1 MFGKLKNRWLL
12 VVLVS
17 GLQLTASLLLVNWG
31 FDWFKDRAVESLCKE
46 ALLANDKLGSY
57 LINLDGKSTDGL
69 TLVEKV
75 EFRPFDGKNV
85 WVIDALSGTVL
96 VRPGGLQSYNDT
108 SISKEPFVPISSL
121 DHSPDSLQQRFLDQE
136 LQSTSGTVNLNGT
149 PFLLVAHRLPRK
161 STVVLVGQPVVDV
174 VGSFLAWFD
183 PAKKVGFG
191 VTLILGFATI
201 LASMSILQRFD
212 FQVHGM
218 YRMLSHRLHEQKT
231 EIAKTQNGV
240 IFGLAKLAESRDND
254 TGDHLDRIRKYV
266 TILAQD
272 LSEFLPEVDQEFVT
286 NLGLASTLHDIGK
299 VGIPD
304 AILLKPGHLTDQE
317 RQIMEVH
324 TKIGGECL
332 DAIQQQMGAD
342 PFLEMARQ
350 IALSHH
356 ERWDG
361 HGYPDGKS
369 KTAIPLEARIVAVA
383 DVYDALTSRRPY
395 KRAMLH
401 SESMEV
407 IVNGGGTQ
415 FDPQI
420 VAAFQRQESKFLE
433 ILEQTHAGIS
443 SEEDTVPAICRLQMS
458 LSTVEWESAGLI
470 PNSVC
475 HKT

>member
-17 GLQLTASLLLVNWG
+17 GIQLSASLLLVNWG
-31 FDWFKDRAVESLCKE
+31 FDWFKDRAVESLCQE
-46 ALLANDKLGSY
+46 ALAANEKLGSY
-57 LINLDGKSTDGL
+57 LINLAGESNDGT
-69 TLVEKV
+69 TLADKV
-75 EFRPFDGKNV
+75 DQRPFDGKNV
-85 WVIDALSGTVL
+85 WVVDTQTGAVL
-96 VRPGGLQSYNDT
+96 IRPHGPQSSNDT
-108 SISKEPFVPISSL
+108 AIARVPFIPVSSA
-121 DHSPDSLQQRFLDQE
+121 DHSRLSLQQRFADE
-136 LQSTSGTVNLNGT
+136 KLQCVSGTVNLDTT
-149 PFLLVAHRLPRK
+149 PFLFVAHRIPGK
-161 STVVLVGQPVVDV
+161 STVLMVGQPVGEA
-174 VGSFLAWFD
+174 VGSFMAWIE

-212 FQVHGM
+212 VQLHGM
-218 YRMLSHRLHEQKT
+218 YRKLSNRLHEQKT

-266 TILAQD
+266 TILAND
-272 LSEFLPEVDQEFVT
+272 LAGYIPEIEQEFII

-304 AILLKPGHLTDQE
+304 AILLKPDRLTDHE
-317 RQIMEVH
+317 RQIMEIH

-361 HGYPDGKS
+361 SGYPEGKC

-395 KRAMLH
+395 KRAMQH
-401 SESMEV
+401 SESFET
-407 IVNGGGTQ
+407 IVGGSGNQ
-415 FDPQI
+415 FDPQ
-420 VAAFQRQESKFLE
+420 VVEAFVRQESKFRE
-433 ILEQTHAGIS
+433 VLEQSQADIES
-443 SEEDTVPAICRLQMS
+443 DDESVPAIGRLQMS
-458 LSTVEWESAGLI
+458 LSAVGWENPSTI
-470 PNSVC
+470 PTSIF
-475 HKT
+475 